1 MRNLLTFRR
10 WEWYGGWG
18 NAATDG
24 SRGGS
29 ASAHLWKVSRKCE
42 ELAHLPKVGERESR
56 AVICG
61 RGAMEKTAGPGK
73 QQGTET
79 ATQIQQYRNGGT
91 DTATQI
97 RQLRN
102 GDEETATLKRQL
114 RNGNSETAAQK
125 RQLRNGSSETAAQK
139 KTSQPNRMSG
149 GLRCTV

>member
-56 AVICG
+56 AGMCG

-79 ATQIQQYRNGGT
+79 ATQKRQLRYG
-91 DTATQI
+91 DEETAAQKQ
-97 RQLRN
+97 QLRN
-102 GDEETATLKRQL
+102 GDSETAT
-114 RNGNSETAAQK
+114 QK
-125 RQLRNGSSETAAQK
+125 QHRSRTG
-139 KTSQPNRMSG
+139 
-149 GLRCTV
+149 